1 MSIKP
6 PFTDLDI
13 KTSDSGFYEGNSI
26 PIALISK
33 GIMVILVLWAL
44 ILPENANKLLGA

>member
-13 KTSDSGFYEGNSI
+13 KKSPHGFYEGYSLN
-26 PIALISK
+26 IALASKIS
-33 GIMVILVLWAL
+33 MAALVLWAL
-44 ILPENANKLLGA
+44 VWPGNANKVL